1 MSHFKNNLP
10 RCEVQALWSILA
22 FVAAT
27 DGWSVVTSSDADAC
41 WRFASKLVLNGTRAS
56 KTSFEPTDN
65 CQPLPP
71 SPAQLDCCQTEISFL
86 TSILRASEATK
97 WEKHDTV
104 VVEIFK
110 RAFDLQADEYT
121 LDGHLIANV
130 LPFSENQKNEMKN
143 VRRLWGSLE
152 NVSSKDSSE
161 VGGNLE
167 AGNETVATLYG
178 QPAMLPSSL
187 ISRQCLSLLW
197 AWVQK
202 IPAKKAL
209 FNRFVGTMRT
219 LVQYFTGKA
228 LDTEKI
234 KMGNEPSRA
243 APDLFA
249 LAFSTATPAASVPTA
264 NQKSLY
270 FREVAAY
277 IKIVSAISVRQ
288 RVAMMESIESGIKIP
303 SAALLAEEV
312 SLEELSLATKK

>member
-1 MSHFKNNLP
+1 
-10 RCEVQALWSILA
+10 
-22 FVAAT
+22 
-27 DGWSVVTSSDADAC
+27 
-41 WRFASKLVLNGTRAS
+41 
-56 KTSFEPTDN
+56 
-65 CQPLPP
+65 
-71 SPAQLDCCQTEISFL
+71 
-86 TSILRASEATK
+86 
-97 WEKHDTV
+97 
-104 VVEIFK
+104 
-110 RAFDLQADEYT
+110 
-121 LDGHLIANV
+121 
-130 LPFSENQKNEMKN
+130 
-143 VRRLWGSLE
+143 
-152 NVSSKDSSE
+152 
-161 VGGNLE
+161 
-167 AGNETVATLYG
+167 
-178 QPAMLPSSL
+178 
-187 ISRQCLSLLW
+187 
-197 AWVQK
+197 
-202 IPAKKAL
+202 
-209 FNRFVGTMRT
+209 MRT